1 MKYTIYIDNRT
12 ISQNEIMNW
21 ESKRLA
27 SVTKKLGFDSKAIE
41 ELAKSKQT
49 LSYDE
54 VISRLNLNLKISAII
69 TKLMNAL

>member
-1 MKYTIYIDNRT
+1 
-12 ISQNEIMNW
+12 MNW

-27 SVTKKLGFDSKAIE
+27 SVTKKLGFDSKTIE

-49 LSYDE
+49 LSYAE
-54 VISRLNLNLKISAII
+54 VISRSNLNLKISAII